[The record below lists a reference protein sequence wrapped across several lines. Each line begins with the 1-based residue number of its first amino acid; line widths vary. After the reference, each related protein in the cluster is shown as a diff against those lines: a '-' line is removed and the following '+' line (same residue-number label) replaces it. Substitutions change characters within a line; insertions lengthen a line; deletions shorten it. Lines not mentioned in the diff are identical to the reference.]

1 MFYLLILFIIR
12 IIDLPL
18 IEDQPFLWSAA
29 VKTTLLKQKP
39 DTMSQWVFLENYQFS
54 YENYYQH
61 QTGLYEF
68 YLISCLISF
77 TKLTLTKF
85 HHTLLFKII
94 VILTLLH
101 LWWFNITVILGSC
114 FLPIFFYF
122 FFVLVDYYEVIEELL
137 AIIKGSS

>member
-1 MFYLLILFIIR
+1 VLFLFILFIVR

-18 IEDQPFLWSAA
+18 IEDQPFLRSAA
-29 VKTTLLKQKP
+29 VKTTLLKHKP
-39 DTMSQWVFLENYQFS
+39 ILMSQWVFLENYQFA

-68 YLISCLISF
+68 YLIFCLLNF
-77 TKLTLTKF
+77 TKLTLTKA
-85 HHTLLFKII
+85 HHVLFFNII
-94 VILTLLH
+94 IILTVLH
-101 LWWFNITVILGSC
+101 LWWFNIGVILGSC

>member
-12 IIDLPL
+12 LIDLPL
-18 IEDQPFLWSAA
+18 LEDQPFLRSTV

-39 DTMSQWVFLENYQFS
+39 NLMSQWVFLENYQFA

-61 QTGLYEF
+61 QIGLYEF
-68 YLISCLISF
+68 YLILCLVSF
-77 TKLTLTKF
+77 TKLTIVKV
-85 HHTLLFKII
+85 HHTYMFKII
-94 VILTLLH
+94 IILTLLH
-101 LWWFNITVILGSC
+101 LWWFNAGVILGSC